1 MDISFNF
8 IEKITLND
16 RTLLKGFIKDI
27 FKKEK
32 KKATSLTFVFCSD
45 DYLLQINKTYLHHN
59 YYTDIIT
66 FDLSNPSLNEI
77 YGEIYI
83 SVETIRSNS
92 QRFNTTIKSE
102 LHRVI
107 FHGILHLCG
116 YMDKNTTDQNT
127 MTGKEDFYL
136 TKYVQYLEQKKTL
149 TCSTKHSSF

>member
-8 IEKITLND
+8 IETITLNN
-16 RTLLKGFIKDI
+16 RSLLKGFIKDI

-32 KKATSLTFVFCSD
+32 KKATSLSFVFCSD
-45 DYLLQINKTYLHHN
+45 DYLLQINKTYLQHN

-66 FDLSNPSLNEI
+66 FDLSNPSHNEI
-77 YGEIYI
+77 EGEIYI

-92 QRFNTTIKSE
+92 QRFNTSIKSE

-116 YMDKNTTDQNT
+116 YKDKNTAQQKI
-127 MTGKEDFYL
+127 MTNKEDFYL
-136 TKYVQYLEQKKTL
+136 TKYAQYLEKK
-149 TCSTKHSSF
+149 